1 MFLKDLKHA
10 IDVSALVECLSDVE
24 WNDANRANLNHPTG
38 HWLYDPYEINEEW
51 RGTPF
56 EELLLELEQY
66 SIGEARLI
74 KLDPGTCYCSHAD
87 IDDRVHLNL
96 LSNSQCYLI
105 DLSSSKMHKLEAD
118 GKLYHMDGGRIH
130 TAANFGSSERVQL
143 VARIRL
149 TDYEIADFKRVELVF
164 TDRPYDLRYN
174 IDNSVSV
181 LMSRLIKEKNMKF
194 IEYAADRIIV
204 EVNDTALDRI
214 AQELSKLEVQYKIQ
228 RRNE

>member
-1 MFLKDLKHA
+1 
-10 IDVSALVECLSDVE
+10 
-24 WNDANRANLNHPTG
+24 
-38 HWLYDPYEINEEW
+38 
-51 RGTPF
+51 
-56 EELLLELEQY
+56 
-66 SIGEARLI
+66 
-74 KLDPGTCYCSHAD
+74 
-87 IDDRVHLNL
+87 
-96 LSNSQCYLI
+96 
-105 DLSSSKMHKLEAD
+105 MHKLEAD